1 VDIQA
6 MAGDGTSVER
16 LRQYLRELKPAA
28 RSTLIGELE
37 RSLLRG
43 DEASGVS
50 PVLGASLVLQELRQV
65 IRDQREG
72 APRIGSSARLFFK
85 PLEPFIV
92 DDVGEHKHPG
102 RIARNG
108 LEQLWTWIRRD
119 LLPEEAKAYT
129 DAVNEV
135 LLAGNTT
142 KSEQLTRAFQDRAG
156 NAIEATLA
164 AANDDERVR
173 RRLLVQIGTLRA
185 ADDAAI
191 LMRALKSRD
200 ALATFA
206 AHLPLHIIN
215 LADQRLDQ
223 AKMLIESTVAFDRE
237 TFLPALLIV
246 LGRLAAPWQLIR
258 LGVKAAGTD
267 VAARVAET
275 PYGVTV
281 TIVLAEL
288 ERLVGEL
295 RTDLRSGRGVAIG
308 ALLKTI
314 HDAARGLRT
323 ELELPVDSTWG
334 RALAAQRAH
343 ISELLKSEIE
353 SVPAR
358 VRRLL
363 RARPS
368 TEIRTHSKLDAD
380 EVAETEALVE
390 FVSNCRHFAGEL
402 ALNEMT
408 QRTFTEL
415 QQYLDSG
422 TRALL
427 DGLRHAG
434 VADRS
439 FRQSQ
444 VDAAA
449 RFCGKVFGAD
459 YAAMLAKAAVV
470 ASALEPR
477 LAHV

>member
-1 VDIQA
+1 
-6 MAGDGTSVER
+6 M
-16 LRQYLRELKPAA
+16 A
-28 RSTLIGELE
+28 RSSSSLYTLSRPL
-37 RSLLRG
+37 
-43 DEASGVS
+43 AVA
-50 PVLGASLVLQELRQV
+50 GA
-65 IRDQREG
+65 
-72 APRIGSSARLFFK
+72 
-85 PLEPFIV
+85 FI
-92 DDVGEHKHPG
+92 PC
-102 RIARNG
+102 I
-108 LEQLWTWIRRD
+108 I
-119 LLPEEAKAYT
+119 
-129 DAVNEV
+129 
-135 LLAGNTT
+135 
-142 KSEQLTRAFQDRAG
+142 FQDRAG
-156 NAIEATLA
+156 NAIEATLV
-164 AANDDERVR
+164 AANNDERVR
-173 RRLLVQIGTLRA
+173 RRLLVQIGTLHA

-206 AHLPLHIIN
+206 AHLPLHISN

-223 AKMLIESTVAFDRE
+223 AKVLIESTVAFDRE
-237 TFLPALLIV
+237 TFLPSLLIV

-288 ERLVGEL
+288 DRLVGDL

-308 ALLKTI
+308 VLLKTI
-314 HDAARGLRT
+314 HDAARGLCT

-334 RALAAQRAH
+334 RTLAAQRAH

-353 SVPAR
+353 TVPAR

-368 TEIRTHSKLDAD
+368 TEIRTNSKLDAD

-390 FVSNCRHFAGEL
+390 FVSNCRNFVGEL

-459 YAAMLAKAAVV
+459 YAAMLTKAATV
-470 ASALEPR
+470 AAALEPR
-477 LAHV
+477 RAHA